1 MQGNQRFIYQSVILA
16 AALFIAAPT
25 SAGDK
30 AVQNGD
36 PAVSGFGDSYFSNSG
51 HPGFSDPPLNNI
63 MAYDEMLDPSAL
75 DNIEPAAGQDT
86 EKALDRP
93 FSQKENS
100 ASDKKALSPE

>member
-1 MQGNQRFIYQSVILA
+1 MQSKKRFIYQSAILV
-16 AALFIAAPT
+16 AALFVTAPA

-30 AVQNGD
+30 AAQNSD
-36 PAVSGFGDSYFSNSG
+36 QDASGFGNSYFSNSG
-51 HPGFSDPPLNNI
+51 HPGFSDPPANNI

-86 EKALDRP
+86 EKALDKP